1 MHAPPN
7 TKQCPRL
14 LLRSGPLQP
23 LGWQPHD
30 SRGLT
35 LLEVLIALIV
45 LSVGLIGVAALTL
58 KSIQNVHSSL
68 YTSLASAAALDYEER
83 LWMQAAG
90 LNHGECPSG
99 SGHPLFDGDDG
110 DRFLNT
116 WTAKT
121 NTLGLPVPLLSV
133 NGTPGFSGTGATPE
147 VSVFMKEIEISWAES
162 RFGNL
167 AADREQFRYI
177 ASAPCRRAL

>member
-1 MHAPPN
+1 MTAPSM
-7 TKQCPRL
+7 QRCPRL
-14 LLRSGPLQP
+14 WPRSPTLQCSKGRP
-23 LGWQPHD
+23 Y
-30 SRGLT
+30 SVRGLT

-45 LSVGLIGVAALTL
+45 LSVGLLGVAALTL
-58 KSIQNVHSSL
+58 QSLQNVHSSL

-121 NTLGLPVPLLSV
+121 NTLGLPLPLLSADD
-133 NGTPGFSGTGATPE
+133 PPSFSGTGATPE
-147 VSVFMKEIEISWAES
+147 VSIFTKEIEISWAES